1 MISQTLAKYIPN
13 NGIILILGHRGSGKS
28 VLAYS
33 ILEYLYLNIPNK
45 TLLVYNP
52 PKPDIFPKFIKP
64 IYSMDFPKNS
74 AILIDEAYI
83 EFSSRSSMNKKN
95 KTIDM
100 LNGLARQKDLL
111 IIYITQDSTRVDI
124 NIIRSADILMVKR
137 LSKRQIDFERKEIK
151 KWLSNIKLALDAV
164 DDCKK
169 AVYIDCDTEH
179 YQYSGVITNCITL
192 PSFWS
197 EELSRAWENVFMHT
211 KNDYKPYMLS
221 DNEINRILR
230 NKKFKMIF
238 DKIELEI
245 PKDRFNSFKE
255 WFDYCIE
262 LSLKRFFAENR
273 TGAFL

>member
-1 MISQTLAKYIPN
+1 MISQTLAKYIPK

-33 ILEYLYLNIPNK
+33 ILEHLYLNIPDK

-64 IYSMDFPKNS
+64 IYDMDFPENS

-83 EFSSRSSMNKKN
+83 ELSSRSSMNKKN

-137 LSKRQIDFERKEIK
+137 LSKRQVDFERKEIR

-164 DDCKK
+164 DDYKK
-169 AVYIDCDTEH
+169 AVYIDCDTEQ

-197 EELSRAWENVFMHT
+197 EELSKSWKNIHIYSNTSIT
-211 KNDYKPYMLS
+211 KCKET
-221 DNEINRILR
+221 DNKEIHEIYNFKNRKYLVLKNGQIR
-230 NKKFKMIF
+230 
-238 DKIELEI
+238 EI
-245 PKDRFNSFKE
+245 SREKE
-255 WFDYCIE
+255 I
-262 LSLKRFFAENR
+262 
-273 TGAFL
+273 